1 MKDGSSFLISVSALN
16 RINVLRQSIQA
27 NVPALWVVNQGLTA
41 VELHD
46 LEQRVPQRVSTN
58 LVDLLLRNIGDADV
72 EHAPNGIRMA
82 RGIAHLSKHM
92 ESIEECPVKGAMEDV
107 CVNYYGMTV

>member
-1 MKDGSSFLISVSALN
+1 MKDGYSFLTSVSALN

-27 NVPALWVVNQGLTA
+27 NVPALWVANQGLTA

-46 LEQRVPQRVSTN
+46 LEQRVMQRVSTN
-58 LVDLLLRNIGDADV
+58 KVDLLIPNIEDADV
-72 EHAPNGIRMA
+72 EHVQNGIRIA
-82 RGIAHLSKHM
+82 RGIAHLSKHK

-107 CVNYYGMTV
+107 CVKLLRND